1 MKTGEKLYGAE
12 IVGKARCESKSRGTK
27 KCETEAEAEVEL
39 LI

>member
-12 IVGKARCESKSRGTK
+12 IVGKAGCESKSRGNK
-27 KCETEAEAEVEL
+27 ECETEAEAEAEL